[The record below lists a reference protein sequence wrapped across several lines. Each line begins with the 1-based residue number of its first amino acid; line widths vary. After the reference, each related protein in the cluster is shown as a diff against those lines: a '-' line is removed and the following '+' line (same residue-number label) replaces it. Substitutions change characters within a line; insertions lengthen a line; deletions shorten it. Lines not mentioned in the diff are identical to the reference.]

1 MSEPFEIPV
10 TYNNREYLFTAYIRP
25 YGYTQRMEI
34 ELEHCLVY
42 VEWDE
47 ERNLRVLL
55 DPELPNGPLPDPGL
69 VQAIVEVLEAA
80 RE

>member
-10 TYNNREYLFTAYIRP
+10 TYKDKEYLFTAYIRP
-25 YGYTQRMEI
+25 HGYTQRIEI
-34 ELEHCLVY
+34 EVGQSLVY

-47 ERNLRVLL
+47 ERNLRVLS
-55 DPELPNGPLPDPGL
+55 DPELAVGPLPDPGL

-80 RE
+80 RD